1 MTESESPDARERVA
15 EELVAYLD
23 GELDREAS
31 QDVERRLAASDEY
44 RRELR
49 QLQRAWDML
58 DELPRAQVSDTFTQ
72 TTVEIVALSAHRD
85 LQQLQAHGRQHRR
98 WAWIAGGVGLVAST
112 LAGYLAVAAY
122 LARPNDQLVRDL
134 PVIEN
139 LDRYE
144 VADSVTFL
152 RQLQTTGLFEEE
164 RSDVP

>member
-1 MTESESPDARERVA
+1 M
-15 EELVAYLD
+15 
-23 GELDREAS
+23 
-31 QDVERRLAASDEY
+31 
-44 RRELR
+44 
-49 QLQRAWDML
+49 
-58 DELPRAQVSDTFTQ
+58 
-72 TTVEIVALSAHRD
+72 
-85 LQQLQAHGRQHRR
+85 
-98 WAWIAGGVGLVAST
+98 WIAGGMGLAASA